1 MKCQLELMR
10 IVAVSEISFCSTSFD
25 TIWCGSH
32 ADSSAPHGMVT
43 PAVVTAPDL
52 VQRSAAPC
60 TCLKSRVFSGCIS
73 AFVPMGHK
81 TTVRVDLRGTSRGCY
96 LEPAQLP
103 VLIHLCL
110 KVIRVELPVCRV
122 CRAQ

>member
-1 MKCQLELMR
+1 
-10 IVAVSEISFCSTSFD
+10 
-25 TIWCGSH
+25 
-32 ADSSAPHGMVT
+32 
-43 PAVVTAPDL
+43 
-52 VQRSAAPC
+52 
-60 TCLKSRVFSGCIS
+60 
-73 AFVPMGHK
+73 VPMGHK
-81 TTVRVDLRGTSRGCY
+81 TTVRVDLRGASRGCY